1 MNEVIAL
8 SLASM
13 HQDMTRLERVG
24 MNLANALTP
33 GYKRDV
39 VVTQQRV
46 AGAFAGLFDAGV
58 ASAVQDESLAAG
70 ANLAPAARI
79 LTDMRAGALK
89 RTGADLDLAL
99 AGDGYFEIATDAGPA
114 YTRQGN
120 FQVDAR
126 GRMVNA
132 QGHPVMG
139 EGGEIVLSSGRVTID
154 TRGQVFDSGD
164 GLERSTAAP
173 VAQIKVVR
181 FEQGAAMQRMGNGLV
196 RPEAGAAIAAT
207 PTSSTLVRQ
216 GYLEESNVSSMQ
228 EMVQLMQ
235 TMRHFET
242 MQKVAVGYDDMVGV
256 AIRKL
261 GDMS

>member
-8 SLASM
+8 SLTSM
-13 HQDMTRLERVG
+13 HQDMTRLERIG

-33 GYKRDV
+33 GYKREV
-39 VVTQQRV
+39 VVTQST
-46 AGAFAGLFDAGV
+46 APGTFAGLVDAGAV
-58 ASAVQDESLAAG
+58 AGSPSDSLAAG
-70 ANLAPAARI
+70 AALAPATRI
-79 LTDMRAGALK
+79 LTDQRAGSLK
-89 RTGADLDLAL
+89 RTGSDLDLAL
-99 AGDGYFEIATDAGPA
+99 AGEGYFELATEAGPA

-120 FQVDAR
+120 FHVDAR
-126 GRMVNA
+126 GRLVSA
-132 QGHPVMG
+132 QGHSVMG
-139 EGGEIVLSSGRVTID
+139 EGGEIVLSSGRTTID
-154 TRGQVFDSGD
+154 ARGQVFDSGD
-164 GLERSTAAP
+164 VGEPATATP

-181 FEQGAAMQRMGNGLV
+181 FESGVALQRVGNGLL
-196 RPEAGAAIAAT
+196 RPAAAAAT
-207 PTSSTLVRQ
+207 VATGASSTLVRQ

-242 MQKVAVGYDDMVGV
+242 MQKIAVGYDDMVGV